1 MSGGM
6 IKVERLA
13 KWYGAI
19 IGVNDINLELGPGV
33 HGLLGPNGA
42 GKTTFLRIVAGQLRP
57 STGRV
62 EVLGQSPWNRPD
74 VLARIGLCPEADAFW
89 DELTGLE
96 FVHVLLRFSG
106 YSDSES
112 TDRAKKALALFELAD
127 VMDRPV
133 STYSRGMKQR
143 TKLAQAFAHDP
154 EVLILDEPLA
164 GTDPLTRATIVDAIR
179 SRGEKGACVIV
190 SSHVLHEVESM
201 TEDVLLLVKGQLVAD
216 GNMYR
221 IRELIDEHPHHILV
235 ECDRPR
241 ELGHALLDAPSV
253 LSLRFPAEDAVEVET
268 KLPDACYDEIPR
280 RALEKGIK
288 VKRLT
293 SPDASLEAVFKYL
306 VEGKHTRERVEK
318 PAPGKASTAPPG
330 EDSGGPGAGASL
342 GERSPHSNGVRS

>member
-1 MSGGM
+1 MSAPTQPS
-6 IKVERLA
+6 IRADRLG
-13 KWYGAI
+13 KWYGPV
-19 IGVNDINLELGPGV
+19 IGVNDVNLELGPGV

-42 GKTTFLRIVAGQLRP
+42 GKTTFLRLVAGQLRP

-62 EVLGQSPWNRPD
+62 EVLGQTPWNRPD
-74 VLARIGLCPEADAFW
+74 VLARIGLCPEVDAFW

-96 FVHVLLRFSG
+96 FVEMLLRFSG
-106 YSDSES
+106 YGDAES
-112 TDRAKKALALFELAD
+112 RERGKKSLALFELAD

-164 GTDPLTRATIVDAIR
+164 GTDPLTRSTIVDAIR
-179 SRGEKGACVIV
+179 ARGAAGACVIV
-190 SSHVLHEVESM
+190 SSHVLHEVEAM
-201 TEDVLLLVKGQLVAD
+201 TENVLLLVKGQLVAD

-221 IRELIDEHPHHILV
+221 IRELIDEHPHHILI

-241 ELGHALLDAPSV
+241 ELGRALLDEPAI
-253 LSLRFPAEDAVEVET
+253 LSLRFPADDAVEVET
-268 KLPDACYDEIPR
+268 RLPDACYDQIPR
-280 RALEKGIK
+280 RALAAGIK
-288 VKRLT
+288 VRRLT

-318 PAPGKASTAPPG
+318 PAVAKEARP
-330 EDSGGPGAGASL
+330 
-342 GERSPHSNGVRS
+342 